1 MLSQEGEIIDPT
13 LEIGYQAPR
22 TTGALTPL
30 KVTAAELKESIMARV
45 ETWTI
50 CDQLPYYLKYP
61 LWYVKA
67 ALRMIT
73 TVTLIEME
81 QVIYTSDP

>member
-1 MLSQEGEIIDPT
+1 MLSQEGDIIKPT

-22 TTGALTPL
+22 TTGALTSL
-30 KVTAAELKESIMARV
+30 KVRAAELKESIMPKV

-50 CDQLPYYLKYP
+50 CDQLQYYLKYT

-73 TVTLIEME
+73 TATLTETD